1 MIKKLLKKIFLNKK
15 EMQNVKFK
23 DLIKS
28 FKI

>member
-15 EMQNVKFK
+15 EMQNAKFK